1 NRSAGVPRHLVSA
14 EVVYRV
20 GGLRFGPNVRWMP
33 TATETNHANQPDS
46 QQDSYALLGFKVDYQ
61 IDKHWQAY
69 VQGDNLTNRTYA
81 SAFVIR
87 NSTLPN
93 PPAAT
98 PTFLPG
104 NGRSVTAGVSY
115 KF

>member
-1 NRSAGVPRHLVSA
+1 VST
-14 EVVYRV
+14 EILYRI

-33 TATETNHANQPDS
+33 SSTETNHTNTPNTR
-46 QQDSYALLGFKVDYQ
+46 QDSYALLGFKVDYQ
-61 IDKHWQAY
+61 IGKHWQAY
-69 VQGDNLTNRTYA
+69 VQGDNLTNETYA

-87 NSTLPN
+87 NTGTT
-93 PPAAT
+93 AM

-115 KF
+115 RF